1 MLYLSSSTPKPIRIQ
16 NAYISTEECEKLVE
30 FISNQ
35 KGYSKPYLLPSVVK
49 KRSSGMYG
57 GDDWDEMFPDAARLI
72 LKLQNCSTST
82 LQRRLKLGYA
92 RAARIVDQMEEAG
105 IVGPNQGAKGRE
117 ILITE
122 DELEEILQGL

>member
-1 MLYLSSSTPKPIRIQ
+1 
-16 NAYISTEECEKLVE
+16 
-30 FISNQ
+30 
-35 KGYSKPYLLPSVVK
+35 
-49 KRSSGMYG
+49 
-57 GDDWDEMFPDAARLI
+57 MFPDAARLI

-117 ILITE
+117 ILVTE
-122 DELEEILQGL
+122 EELEEILQGL